1 MAAQM
6 SITVHV
12 TPRSGRDEVM
22 GIKCFDDGL
31 EAVCVRVTAPPDAG
45 KANKAVCKAVSG
57 SLGVPK
63 SAVEVLAGHTARRK
77 RLSIAADE
85 ALLNAWLAALPH
97 LS

>member
-12 TPRSGRDEVM
+12 TTRSGRDEVM

-45 KANKAVCKAVSG
+45 KANKAVCKAVSD

-85 ALLNAWLAALPH
+85 ALVNAWLAALPH